1 MKIGWLANTFKP
13 IGGAEITDSIIIKE
27 VEKKHT
33 IIKISA
39 KEGTHLPNADL
50 YILSNISKFR
60 KDVIAKVTSKNYI
73 NYFHDFE
80 ISEREDQTEII
91 TNAKLNIFLSP
102 LHKFE
107 MRKFVNCNIPRT
119 FCVPSPINPKKF
131 YDQGN
136 KRKGNIFVG
145 NSNFP
150 HKGTSALRH
159 WLDQDKKRIL
169 NHYGTGTI
177 NYPQA
182 INHEGIPHDQMNN
195 TYNQF
200 STLVFFPWIEP
211 FARCVAEAYLAGCK
225 IETETNRIGFFSFNW
240 DYSNRK
246 EVAKQLENAPK
257 LFWLLVT
264 NHKLY
269 NITHDLGVKV
279 KRFLE

>member
-13 IGGAEITDSIIIKE
+13 IGGAEITDSLMIKAG
-27 VEKKHT
+27 EKKHT
-33 IIKISA
+33 IIKITP
-39 KEGTHLPNADL
+39 KDNIPEADL
-50 YILSNISKFR
+50 YIFSNISKFP
-60 KDVIAKVTSKNYI
+60 KDKLKNIYNHKPYI

-119 FCVPSPINPKKF
+119 FCVPSPINPKQF

-145 NSNFP
+145 NSNYP
-150 HKGTSALRH
+150 HKGISELRN
-159 WLDQDKKRIL
+159 WLDQDKRRIL
-169 NHYGTGTI
+169 THYGSGTI
-177 NYPQA
+177 NHSQT
-182 INHEGIPHDQMNN
+182 INHKGVAHDQMNDI
-195 TYNQF
+195 YNQF
-200 STLVFFPWIEP
+200 SDLVFFPWIEP

-225 IETETNRIGFFSFNW
+225 INTNTNTVGFFSFNW

-246 EVAKQLENAPK
+246 EVAKKLENAPK
-257 LFWLLVT
+257 LFWLIVT